1 MSIETDTGVLRISKD
16 SIRDLVKSVIA
27 VTKPQPVDGDASAGD
42 GSQEDGQASSQAS
55 PMRACYLDD
64 IIVVFI
70 DASGKNQLYGVTIAV
85 LGREF
90 QVLPDG
96 QVAISDAG
104 IDADDTVY
112 VVEDEHIV
120 SFLEDFIK
128 LRTSLLREFGA

>member
-1 MSIETDTGVLRISKD
+1 MSEESNTDALRISRD
-16 SIRDLVKSVIA
+16 SIRDLVKSVLA
-27 VTKPQPVDGDASAGD
+27 VTKPQAVEGGDAGAED
-42 GSQEDGQASSQAS
+42 DSQEAPQAS